1 MLAAKILVLLIAANG
16 APIILKKL
24 LGKRWA
30 WPVDGGLAFFDGRPL
45 FGASKTWR
53 GVAASVAFTAFV
65 AKVLGFTLALGTVAA
80 VGAMLGD
87 LCSSFT
93 KRRLCIR
100 VSGMAPG
107 LDQIP
112 ESLFPLLLL
121 RDEWG
126 LTMPEMLGLVI
137 AFLVLSYA
145 VSQVLYRLRIRMQ
158 PY

>member
-1 MLAAKILVLLIAANG
+1 MLAAKILLLLITANG

-24 LGKRWA
+24 LGNRWA
-30 WPVDGGLAFFDGRPL
+30 WPVDGGLAVFDGQPL

-53 GVAASVAFTAFV
+53 GVVGSILFTGLAAKS
-65 AKVLGFTLALGTVAA
+65 LGFSLALGAVVA

-87 LCSSFT
+87 LCSSFI
-93 KRRLCIR
+93 KRRLGIR

-121 RDEWG
+121 RDEWE
-126 LTMPEMLGLVI
+126 LTLGEMLELVT

>member
-1 MLAAKILVLLIAANG
+1 MLAGKILLLLIIANG

-24 LGKRWA
+24 LGDRWA
-30 WPVDGGLAFFDGRPL
+30 WPVDGGLAFLDGQPL
-45 FGASKTWR
+45 LGASKTWR
-53 GVAASVAFTAFV
+53 GVMVSILFTAIA
-65 AKVLGFTLALGTVAA
+65 AKILGFSLTLGVVVA

-87 LCSSFT
+87 LCSSFI
-93 KRRLCIR
+93 KRRLRIK

-121 RDEWG
+121 RDEWE
-126 LTMPEMLGLVI
+126 LTAREMFELVT

-145 VSQVLYRLRIRMQ
+145 VSQVLYRLRIRLQ